1 MKKLVVIAI
10 VLLALLGSF
19 SAITR
24 ATVVIGMLRGAPAN
38 ELSPDDRANLEVFAA
53 AIGVDVSSQRYRD
66 MAEDTRAGSARFN
79 ALPYVTLLHVV
90 PGTVFL
96 LLAPL
101 QLVPRFRVR
110 PPRLHGR
117 MGYLLLVLAIPFA
130 TTGLYFSFRDPFFG
144 LVGAV
149 ASATG
154 GAWFLYSGVRAYA
167 AIRRREI
174 DEHRAWMLRA
184 LAMAYAIAVI
194 RAIDLIVLALLPV
207 RARAIGGPS
216 FWVGFL
222 LSAFAA
228 EWWIRRTAKQP
239 ARALKWAS

>member
-1 MKKLVVIAI
+1 M
-10 VLLALLGSF
+10 
-19 SAITR
+19 
-24 ATVVIGMLRGAPAN
+24 
-38 ELSPDDRANLEVFAA
+38 
-53 AIGVDVSSQRYRD
+53 
-66 MAEDTRAGSARFN
+66 
-79 ALPYVTLLHVV
+79 

-110 PPRLHGR
+110 PPRLHRR

-144 LVGAV
+144 LIGAV
-149 ASATG
+149 ASAIG

-167 AIRRREI
+167 AIRRRDI

-207 RARAIGGPS
+207 RARTIGGPS

-222 LSAFAA
+222 LSAVAA